1 MNNSYQKASCLTPAG
16 VGVAEQG
23 QSSRSLI
30 RSAFSGVTAVV
41 TTGIWLT
48 ACSSQAPVPNE
59 SQNRQLDA
67 AAEQSESQTT
77 SPEHIY
83 PFEKAHQERYGDKF
97 MSKPTDD
104 STGDQSE

>member
-1 MNNSYQKASCLTPAG
+1 MIDSYQKESCLAPAE
-16 VGVAEQG
+16 VGISEHD

-30 RSAFSGVTAVV
+30 RSAFSGVTAIVAA
-41 TTGIWLT
+41 GIWLT
-48 ACSSQAPVPNE
+48 ACSSHAPVPNE
-59 SQNRQLDA
+59 SQNRQFDA
-67 AAEQSESQTT
+67 AAEQSDSQTT